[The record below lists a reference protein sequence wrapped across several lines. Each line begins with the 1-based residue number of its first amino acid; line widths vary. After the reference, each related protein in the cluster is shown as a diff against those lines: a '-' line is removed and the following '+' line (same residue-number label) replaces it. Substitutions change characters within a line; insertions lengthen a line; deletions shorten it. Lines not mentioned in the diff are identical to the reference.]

1 MVNYPV
7 GDYLIQIKNAA
18 KAGRKE
24 VVVKNS
30 KFIKSV
36 ADALVRIRI
45 IDAVEIKEDFLVS
58 RLSYHKKEPVLVD
71 LKLISKPGIRRYM
84 NVEELSLRKRRNASK
99 LIVSTPLGVM
109 SSAEALKKNVG
120 GEIIAEVW

>member
-7 GDYLIQIKNAA
+7 GDYLIQVKNAA

-45 IDAVEIKEDFLVS
+45 LDAVEIKEDFLIS

-71 LKLISKPGIRRYM
+71 LKLVSKPGIRHYM

-109 SSAEALKKNVG
+109 SSIEALKKNVG